1 MLTMLRTAA
10 AARGGATQVAMATRA
25 MSSAAAGSGLMS
37 KKSVEDVDV
46 KDKRVLIRVD
56 FNVPFGEG
64 GKITNDQRMREALPT
79 IQNVLERGARGVV
92 LMSHLGRPKGTPQAK
107 FSLEPVAKHLWTLLG
122 KEGTFLP
129 DCVGPEVEKACAEI
143 SDGKVILME
152 NLRFHLEEEGKG
164 EINGEK
170 VKADPEAVKSFRA
183 SLSSLGDVYVNDA
196 FGTAHRAHSSMVGVD
211 LEDRVSGFL
220 LKKELDYFG
229 RAMEDPPR
237 PFLTILG
244 GAKVADKIQLINNLL
259 DKVDEMVIAG
269 GMAFTFKSVLDG
281 TAIGASIYDEA
292 GAKLVPEIMKKA
304 EEKGVKIHLPVD
316 FVAADKFDK
325 DAEAKLVTDKEGV
338 PEGWLGLDVGEESA
352 KQAADAVMRAKLILW
367 NGPMGVFEFDKFAGA
382 TKTVLQAVVDSTS
395 NGAISI
401 IGGGDTAT
409 CVKKYGAEDK
419 VSHVSTGGGASVELV
434 EGKDLPGISALSNK

>member
-1 MLTMLRTAA
+1 
-10 AARGGATQVAMATRA
+10 
-25 MSSAAAGSGLMS
+25 MS

-46 KDKRVLIRVD
+46 SGKRVLIRVD

-79 IQNVLERGARGVV
+79 IKNVLERGASGVV
-92 LMSHLGRPKGTPQAK
+92 LMSHLGRPKGTPQKK

-122 KEGTFLP
+122 KEGKFLP
-129 DCVGPEVEKACAEI
+129 NCVGEDVEKTCSGLKNGE
-143 SDGKVILME
+143 VVLME

-170 VKADPEAVKSFRA
+170 VKADPVKVKEFRA
-183 SLSSLGDVYVNDA
+183 SLSKLGDVYVNDA
-196 FGTAHRAHSSMVGVD
+196 FGTAHRAHSSMVGID
-211 LEDRVSGFL
+211 LPDRVSGLL

-269 GMAFTFKSVLDG
+269 GMAFTFKRVLDK
-281 TAIGASIYDEA
+281 TEIGGSIYDEA
-292 GAKLVPEIMKKA
+292 GAELVPKIMEKA
-304 EEKGVKIHLPVD
+304 AAKGVKIHLPVD
-316 FVAADKFDK
+316 FVAASKFDK
-325 DAEAKLVTDKEGV
+325 DAETKLVTDKEGV
-338 PEGWLGLDVGEESA
+338 PEGWLGLDVGPESA
-352 KQAADAVMRAKLILW
+352 KQAAEAVSRAKLILW

-382 TKTVLQAVVDSTS
+382 TKTVLEAVVKSTK

-409 CVKKYGAEDK
+409 CVKNFGAEDA

-434 EGKDLPGISALSNK
+434 EGKELPGIVALSDK